1 MTLDPRTIL
10 VTGGAGY
17 IGAASVDAL
26 LNAGHRVVIL
36 DDLSAG
42 HSDMIPN
49 EASSVVGSYADGDRM
64 QSLLRDARIDT
75 ILHIGA
81 LSIVA
86 ESVAQPER
94 YFKMNLVGSIALLD
108 AAVAVGVKRIA
119 FSSSAAVYG
128 ASTSSVLHENLP
140 LAPVNPYGAT
150 KAAFEQVLR
159 AYAEAH
165 DLTAIA
171 LRYFNVAGAT
181 ERVTERHHPETHL
194 LPRLMKAALEGQ
206 PFELYGNDYATPD
219 RTAIRDYVHIADVA
233 AAHLAAVEHLCAEG
247 SRGFTAV
254 NIGSG
259 AGTSIREAIKAIEKA
274 SGARIEVQ
282 EHPRRAGDPPRLV
295 ADISQAQSLLR
306 WRPRQSD
313 INRIVKSLLPK

>member
-1 MTLDPRTIL
+1 MTLEPRTIL

-17 IGAASVDAL
+17 IGAASANAL
-26 LNAGHRVVIL
+26 IAAGHRVVIL

-42 HSDMIPN
+42 HADTIPN
-49 EASSVVGSYADGDRM
+49 EASSIVGSYADGDRM

-94 YFKMNLVGSIALLD
+94 YFKTNLVGSIALLD
-108 AAVAVGVKRIA
+108 AAIAAGVKRFI

-128 ASTSSVLHENLP
+128 APSANVLHEVLP
-140 LAPVNPYGAT
+140 LSPMNPYGAS

-159 AYAEAH
+159 AYAAAH
-165 DLTAIA
+165 GLSATA

-181 ERVTERHHPETHL
+181 DLVTERHNPETHL
-194 LPRLMKAALEGQ
+194 LPRLVSAARTGA
-206 PFELYGNDYATPD
+206 PFELYGNDYTTPD
-219 RTAIRDYVHIADVA
+219 RTAIRDYVHVADVA
-233 AAHLAAVEHLCAEG
+233 AAHLAAIEKLSGDVAH
-247 SRGFTAV
+247 GFSAI

-295 ADISQAQSLLR
+295 ADISRAQSQLG

>member
-1 MTLDPRTIL
+1 MTLEPRTIL

-17 IGAASVDAL
+17 IGAVSANAL
-26 LNAGHRVVIL
+26 IAAGHRVVIL

-42 HSDMIPN
+42 HADTIPN
-49 EASSVVGSYADGDRM
+49 EASSIVGSYADGDRM

-81 LSIVA
+81 LSIVS

-94 YFKMNLVGSIALLD
+94 YFKTNLVGSIALLD
-108 AAVAVGVKRIA
+108 AAIAVGVKRLV

-128 ASTSSVLHENLP
+128 ASSSNVLREELP

-150 KAAFEQVLR
+150 KAAFEHVLG
-159 AYAEAH
+159 AYAAAH
-165 DLTAIA
+165 GLNAIA

-181 ERVTERHHPETHL
+181 DEVKERHTPETHL
-194 LPRLMKAALEGQ
+194 LPRLMSAALEGV
-206 PFELYGNDYATPD
+206 PFELYGSDYTTPD
-219 RTAIRDYVHIADVA
+219 RTAIRDYVHVADVA
-233 AAHLAAVEHLCAEG
+233 AAHLAAIGRLANDENH
-247 SRGFTAV
+247 GFSAI

-259 AGTSIREAIKAIEKA
+259 AGTSVREAIKAIEKA
-274 SGARIEVQ
+274 SGSRIEV
-282 EHPRRAGDPPRLV
+282 EERPRRAGDPPRLV
-295 ADISQAQSLLR
+295 ADITRAQSHLG

>member
-1 MTLDPRTIL
+1 MTLEPRTIL
-10 VTGGAGY
+10 ITGGAGY
-17 IGAASVDAL
+17 IGAVSVDL
-26 LNAGHRVVIL
+26 LIAAGHRIVIL

-42 HSDMIPN
+42 HADTIPN

-86 ESVAQPER
+86 DSVSQPER
-94 YFKMNLVGSIALLD
+94 YFKTNLTGSIALLD
-108 AAVAVGVKRIA
+108 AAIAVGVKRFV

-128 ASTSSVLHENLP
+128 EPSSNVLHEDLP
-140 LAPVNPYGAT
+140 LSPINPYGAT

-159 AYAEAH
+159 AYSVAH
-165 DLTAIA
+165 GLSAIA
-171 LRYFNVAGAT
+171 MRYFNVAGGT
-181 ERVTERHHPETHL
+181 DRVSERHHPETHL
-194 LPRLMKAALEGQ
+194 LPRLMHAALTGE
-206 PFELYGNDYATPD
+206 PFEMYGNDYTTPD
-219 RTAIRDYVHIADVA
+219 RTAIRDYVHVADVA
-233 AAHLAAVEHLCAEG
+233 AAHLAAIEKLAADGAH
-247 SRGFTAV
+247 GFDAV

-259 AGTSIREAIKAIEKA
+259 AGTSVREAIKSIEKA

-295 ADISQAQSLLR
+295 ADISRAQSYLG

>member
-1 MTLDPRTIL
+1 MTLEPRTIL

-17 IGAASVDAL
+17 IGAASANAL
-26 LNAGHRVVIL
+26 ITAGHRVVIL

-42 HSDMIPN
+42 HADTIPN
-49 EASSVVGSYADGDRM
+49 EASSIVGSYADGDRM
-64 QSLLRDARIDT
+64 QSLLRDARVDT
-75 ILHIGA
+75 VLHIGA

-86 ESVAQPER
+86 DSVAQPER
-94 YFKMNLVGSIALLD
+94 YFKTNLVGSIALLD
-108 AAVAVGVKRIA
+108 AAIAVGVKRLI

-128 ASTSSVLHENLP
+128 TSSSNVLHEDLP

-165 DLTAIA
+165 GLRAIA

-181 ERVTERHHPETHL
+181 EQVAERHHPETHL
-194 LPRLMKAALEGQ
+194 LPRLMSAALTGA

-219 RTAIRDYVHIADVA
+219 RTAIRDYVHVADVA
-233 AAHLAAVEHLCAEG
+233 AAHLAAIEKLAAEEAQ
-247 SRGFTAV
+247 GFSAI

-259 AGTSIREAIKAIEKA
+259 AGTSIREVIKAIEKA
-274 SGARIEVQ
+274 AGVRIEVQ

-295 ADISQAQSLLR
+295 ADISRAQSQLG

-313 INRIVKSLLPK
+313 INRVVKSLLPK

>member
-1 MTLDPRTIL
+1 MTIEPRSIL

-17 IGAASVDAL
+17 IGAASANAL
-26 LNAGHRVVIL
+26 IAGGHRVVIL

-42 HSDMIPN
+42 HADTIPN

-75 ILHIGA
+75 ILHVGA
-81 LSIVA
+81 LSIVG

-94 YFKMNLVGSIALLD
+94 YFKTNLVGSIALLD
-108 AAVAVGVKRIA
+108 AAIAVGVKRLV

-128 ASTSSVLHENLP
+128 ASSSNVLHEDLP

-159 AYAEAH
+159 AYADAH
-165 DLTAIA
+165 GLSVIA

-181 ERVTERHHPETHL
+181 EQVSERHQPETHL
-194 LPRLMKAALEGQ
+194 LPRLLNAALTGA

-219 RTAIRDYVHIADVA
+219 RTAIRDYVHVADVA
-233 AAHLAAVEHLCAEG
+233 AAHLAAIDKLTPEDPH
-247 SRGFTAV
+247 GFSAI

-259 AGTSIREAIKAIEKA
+259 AGTSVREAIKAIEKA
-274 SGARIEVQ
+274 SGARIDVQ

-295 ADISQAQSLLR
+295 ADISRAQSLLR

>member
-1 MTLDPRTIL
+1 MTIEPRSIL

-17 IGAASVDAL
+17 IGAASANAL
-26 LNAGHRVVIL
+26 IAGGHRVVIL

-42 HSDMIPN
+42 HADTIPN
-49 EASSVVGSYADGDRM
+49 GASSVVGSYAEGDRM

-75 ILHIGA
+75 ILHVGA
-81 LSIVA
+81 LSIVG

-94 YFKMNLVGSIALLD
+94 YFKTNLVGSIALLD
-108 AAVAVGVKRIA
+108 AAIAVGVKRLV

-128 ASTSSVLHENLP
+128 ASSSNVLHEDLP

-159 AYAEAH
+159 AYVDAH
-165 DLTAIA
+165 GLSAIA
-171 LRYFNVAGAT
+171 LRYFNVAGST
-181 ERVTERHHPETHL
+181 EQVTERHQPETHL
-194 LPRLMKAALEGQ
+194 LPRLLNSALTGA

-219 RTAIRDYVHIADVA
+219 RTAIRDYVHVTDVA
-233 AAHLAAVEHLCAEG
+233 AAHLAAIDKLTPEG
-247 SRGFTAV
+247 PHGFSAI

-259 AGTSIREAIKAIEKA
+259 AGTSVREAIKAIEKA
-274 SGARIEVQ
+274 SGARIDVQ

-295 ADISQAQSLLR
+295 ADISRAQSLLR

>member
-1 MTLDPRTIL
+1 MTLEPRTIL

-17 IGAASVDAL
+17 IGAASANAL
-26 LNAGHRVVIL
+26 ITAGHRVVIL

-42 HSDMIPN
+42 HADTIPN
-49 EASSVVGSYADGDRM
+49 EASSVIGSYADGDRM
-64 QSLLRDARIDT
+64 QSLLRDARVDT
-75 ILHIGA
+75 VLHIGA

-86 ESVAQPER
+86 DSVAQPER
-94 YFKMNLVGSIALLD
+94 YFKANLVGSITLLD
-108 AAVAVGVKRIA
+108 AAIAVGVKRLI

-128 ASTSSVLHENLP
+128 ASSSNVLHEDLP

-159 AYAEAH
+159 AYADAH
-165 DLTAIA
+165 GLHAIA

-181 ERVTERHHPETHL
+181 ELVAERHHPETHL
-194 LPRLMKAALEGQ
+194 LPRLMSAALTGA

-219 RTAIRDYVHIADVA
+219 RTAIRDYVHVADVA
-233 AAHLAAVEHLCAEG
+233 AAHLAAIDKLAAEEAQ
-247 SRGFTAV
+247 GFSAI

-259 AGTSIREAIKAIEKA
+259 AGTSIREVIKAIEKA
-274 SGARIEVQ
+274 AGVRIEVQ

-295 ADISQAQSLLR
+295 ADISRAQSQLG

>member
-1 MTLDPRTIL
+1 
-10 VTGGAGY
+10 
-17 IGAASVDAL
+17 
-26 LNAGHRVVIL
+26 
-36 DDLSAG
+36 
-42 HSDMIPN
+42 
-49 EASSVVGSYADGDRM
+49 
-64 QSLLRDARIDT
+64 
-75 ILHIGA
+75 
-81 LSIVA
+81 
-86 ESVAQPER
+86 
-94 YFKMNLVGSIALLD
+94 MNLVGSIALLD

-128 ASTSSVLHENLP
+128 ASTSSVLTENLP

-194 LPRLMKAALEGQ
+194 LPRLMKAALEGV

-233 AAHLAAVEHLCAEG
+233 AAHLAAVEHLAAEG

>member
-1 MTLDPRTIL
+1 MI
-10 VTGGAGY
+10 TGGAGY
-17 IGAASVDAL
+17 IGAVSANAL
-26 LNAGHRVVIL
+26 IAAGHRVVIL

-42 HSDMIPN
+42 HADTIPN
-49 EASSVVGSYADGDRM
+49 EASSIVGSFADGDRM
-64 QSLLRDARIDT
+64 QGLLRDARIDT

-94 YFKMNLVGSIALLD
+94 YFKVNLVGSIALLD
-108 AAVAVGVKRIA
+108 AAIAVGIKRLI

-128 ASTSSVLHENLP
+128 APSASVIHEDLP

-150 KAAFEQVLR
+150 KTAFEQVLR
-159 AYAEAH
+159 AYAAVH
-165 DLTAIA
+165 GLTATA

-181 ERVTERHHPETHL
+181 EQASERHSPETHL
-194 LPRLMKAALEGQ
+194 LPRLMSAAISGV

-219 RTAIRDYVHIADVA
+219 RTAVRDYVHVADVA
-233 AAHLAAVEHLCAEG
+233 AAHLAAIEKLAEEG
-247 SRGFTAV
+247 AHGFSAI

-282 EHPRRAGDPPRLV
+282 ERPRRVGDPPRLV
-295 ADISQAQSLLR
+295 ADISRAQSQLG

>member
-1 MTLDPRTIL
+1 MTIEPRTIL

-17 IGAASVDAL
+17 IGAVSANAL
-26 LNAGHRVVIL
+26 IAAGHRVVIL

-42 HSDMIPN
+42 HSDTIPN
-49 EASSVVGSYADGDRM
+49 EASSIVGSYADGDRM

-81 LSIVA
+81 LSIVS

-94 YFKMNLVGSIALLD
+94 YFKTNLVGSIALLD
-108 AAVAVGVKRIA
+108 AAIAVGIKRFV

-128 ASTSSVLHENLP
+128 ASSSNVLHEELP
-140 LAPVNPYGAT
+140 LAPVNPYGST
-150 KAAFEQVLR
+150 KAAFEHVLR
-159 AYAEAH
+159 AYAAAH
-165 DLTAIA
+165 GLNALA

-181 ERVTERHHPETHL
+181 EQVKERHSPETHL
-194 LPRLMKAALEGQ
+194 LPRLMNAALAGE
-206 PFELYGNDYATPD
+206 PFELYGSDYTTPD
-219 RTAIRDYVHIADVA
+219 RTAIRDYVHVADVA
-233 AAHLAAVEHLCAEG
+233 AAHLAAIGKLANEEMH
-247 SRGFTAV
+247 GFSAI

-259 AGTSIREAIKAIEKA
+259 AGTSVREAIKAIEKA

-295 ADISQAQSLLR
+295 ADISRAQSHLG

-313 INRIVKSLLPK
+313 INRIVKSLLPR

>member
-1 MTLDPRTIL
+1 L

-17 IGAASVDAL
+17 IGAASANAL
-26 LNAGHRVVIL
+26 IAGGHRVVIL

-42 HSDMIPN
+42 HADTIPN

-64 QSLLRDARIDT
+64 RGLLRDARIDT
-75 ILHIGA
+75 ILHVGA
-81 LSIVA
+81 LSIVG

-94 YFKMNLVGSIALLD
+94 YFKTNLVGSIALLD
-108 AAVAVGVKRIA
+108 AAIAVGVKRLV

-128 ASTSSVLHENLP
+128 ASSSNVLHEDLP

-159 AYAEAH
+159 AYADAH
-165 DLTAIA
+165 GLSAIA

-181 ERVTERHHPETHL
+181 EQVTERHQPETHL
-194 LPRLMKAALEGQ
+194 LPRLLSSALTGA

-219 RTAIRDYVHIADVA
+219 RTAIRDYVHVADVA
-233 AAHLAAVEHLCAEG
+233 AAHLAAIEKLTPEG
-247 SRGFTAV
+247 PHGFSAI

-259 AGTSIREAIKAIEKA
+259 AGTSIREAIKAVEKA
-274 SGARIEVQ
+274 SGARIDVQ

-295 ADISQAQSLLR
+295 ADISRAQSLLR

>member
-1 MTLDPRTIL
+1 MTLEPRTIL
-10 VTGGAGY
+10 ITGGAGY
-17 IGAASVDAL
+17 IGAASVHAL
-26 LNAGHRVVIL
+26 IAGGHRVVIL

-42 HSDMIPN
+42 HADMIPN
-49 EASSVVGSYADGDRM
+49 EASSVIGSYADGDRM
-64 QSLLRDARIDT
+64 QSLLRDARVDT

-86 ESVAQPER
+86 DSVAQPER
-94 YFKMNLVGSIALLD
+94 YFKTNLVGSIALLD
-108 AAVAVGVKRIA
+108 AAIAVGVKRLI

-128 ASTSSVLHENLP
+128 ASSSNVLQEELP

-159 AYAEAH
+159 AYSAAH
-165 DLTAIA
+165 GLTAIA

-181 ERVTERHHPETHL
+181 EQVAERHHPETHL
-194 LPRLMKAALEGQ
+194 LPRLMSAALSGA
-206 PFELYGNDYATPD
+206 PFELSGNDYATPD
-219 RTAIRDYVHIADVA
+219 RTAIRDYVHVADVA
-233 AAHLAAVEHLCAEG
+233 AAHLAAIEKLATEEA
-247 SRGFTAV
+247 RGFSAI

-259 AGTSIREAIKAIEKA
+259 AGTSIREVIKAVEKA
-274 SGARIEVQ
+274 TSVRIEVQ

-295 ADISQAQSLLR
+295 ADISRARSELG

>member
-1 MTLDPRTIL
+1 MTLEPRTIL

-17 IGAASVDAL
+17 IGAASVHAL
-26 LNAGHRVVIL
+26 IAGGHRVVIL

-42 HSDMIPN
+42 HADTIPN
-49 EASSVVGSYADGDRM
+49 EASSIVGSYADGDRM
-64 QSLLRDARIDT
+64 QSLLRDARVDT

-86 ESVAQPER
+86 DSVAQPER
-94 YFKMNLVGSIALLD
+94 YFKTNLVGSIALLD
-108 AAVAVGVKRIA
+108 AAIAVGVKRLI

-128 ASTSSVLHENLP
+128 ASSSNVLHEELP

-165 DLTAIA
+165 GLHAIA

-181 ERVTERHHPETHL
+181 EQVTERHNPETHL
-194 LPRLMKAALEGQ
+194 LPRLMSAALAGE
-206 PFELYGNDYATPD
+206 PFPIYGNDYATPD
-219 RTAIRDYVHIADVA
+219 RTAVRDYVHVADVA
-233 AAHLAAVEHLCAEG
+233 AAHLAAIEKLAAEEG
-247 SRGFTAV
+247 RGFSAI

-274 SGARIEVQ
+274 SGARIDVQ

-295 ADISQAQSLLR
+295 ADISRAQSQLG

>member
-1 MTLDPRTIL
+1 MTAEPRTIL

-26 LNAGHRVVIL
+26 IAAGHRIVIL

-42 HSDMIPN
+42 HADAVPN
-49 EASSVVGSYADGDRM
+49 EASSVVGSYADADRI

-86 ESVAQPER
+86 ESLVQPER
-94 YFKMNLVGSIALLD
+94 YFKTNLVGSITLLD
-108 AAVAVGVKRIA
+108 AAVAVGVKRFV

-128 ASTSSVLHENLP
+128 APSSSVLHEELP
-140 LAPVNPYGAT
+140 LAPINPYGAT

-159 AYAEAH
+159 AYASAH
-165 DLTAIA
+165 GIAAHA

-181 ERVTERHHPETHL
+181 ERVSERHSPETHL
-194 LPRLMKAALEGQ
+194 LPRLMRAALAGE

-219 RTAIRDYVHIADVA
+219 RTAIRDYVHVADVA
-233 AAHLAAVEHLCAEG
+233 AAHVAAVERLGAADEA
-247 SRGFTAV
+247 GFGAI

-259 AGTSIREAIKAIEKA
+259 AGTSVREAIAAIERA
-274 SGARIEVQ
+274 SGATIDVRQ
-282 EHPRRAGDPPRLV
+282 HPRRPGDPPRLV
-295 ADISQAQSLLR
+295 ADISRAQSLLR

-313 INRIVKSLLPK
+313 INRIVKSLLPR

>member
-1 MTLDPRTIL
+1 MTVEPRTIL

-17 IGAASVDAL
+17 IGAASVHAL
-26 LNAGHRVVIL
+26 ITSGHRVVIL

-42 HSDMIPN
+42 HADTIPN

-75 ILHIGA
+75 ILHVGA
-81 LSIVA
+81 LSIVG

-94 YFKMNLVGSIALLD
+94 YFKTNLVGSIALLD
-108 AAVAVGVKRIA
+108 AAIAVGVKRLV

-128 ASTSSVLHENLP
+128 ASSSNVLHEDLP

-159 AYAEAH
+159 AYADAH
-165 DLTAIA
+165 GLSVIA

-181 ERVTERHHPETHL
+181 EQVSERHQPETHL
-194 LPRLMKAALEGQ
+194 LPRLLNAALTGA

-219 RTAIRDYVHIADVA
+219 RTAIRDYVHVADVA
-233 AAHLAAVEHLCAEG
+233 AAHLAAIDKLTPEDPH
-247 SRGFTAV
+247 GFSAI

-259 AGTSIREAIKAIEKA
+259 AGTSVREAIKAIEKA
-274 SGARIEVQ
+274 SGARIDVQ

-295 ADISQAQSLLR
+295 ADISRAQSLLR

>member
-1 MTLDPRTIL
+1 MTIEPRSIL
-10 VTGGAGY
+10 ITGGAGY
-17 IGAASVDAL
+17 IGAASANAL
-26 LNAGHRVVIL
+26 IAEGHRVVIL

-42 HSDMIPN
+42 HADTIPN
-49 EASSVVGSYADGDRM
+49 EASSVVGSFADGDRM
-64 QSLLRDARIDT
+64 QGLLRDARIDT

-81 LSIVA
+81 LSIVG

-94 YFKMNLVGSIALLD
+94 YFKTNLVGSIALLD
-108 AAVAVGVKRIA
+108 AAIAVGVKRLI

-128 ASTSSVLHENLP
+128 APSSNVLHEDLP

-159 AYAEAH
+159 AYAGAH
-165 DLTAIA
+165 GLSAIA

-181 ERVTERHHPETHL
+181 ELVSERHNPETHL
-194 LPRLMKAALEGQ
+194 LPRLMQAARAGT

-219 RTAIRDYVHIADVA
+219 HTAIRDYVHVADVA
-233 AAHLAAVEHLCAEG
+233 AAHLAAIEKIAPDGEH
-247 SRGFTAV
+247 GFTAI

-259 AGTSIREAIKAIEKA
+259 AGTSVREAIRAIEKA
-274 SGARIEVQ
+274 TGARIEVQ

-295 ADISQAQSLLR
+295 ADIARAQSVLR
-306 WRPRQSD
+306 WRPHQSD
-313 INRIVKSLLPK
+313 INRIVKSLLSK

>member
-1 MTLDPRTIL
+1 MTVEPRTIL

-17 IGAASVDAL
+17 IGAASVHAL
-26 LNAGHRVVIL
+26 ITSGHRVVIL

-42 HSDMIPN
+42 HADTIPN
-49 EASSVVGSYADGDRM
+49 EASSIVGSYADGDRM
-64 QSLLRDARIDT
+64 QSLLRDARVDT

-94 YFKMNLVGSIALLD
+94 YFKTNLVGSIALLD
-108 AAVAVGVKRIA
+108 AAIAVGVKRLI

-128 ASTSSVLHENLP
+128 ASSSSVLHEDLP

-150 KAAFEQVLR
+150 KAAFEHVLR
-159 AYAEAH
+159 AYVAAH
-165 DLTAIA
+165 GLTAIA

-181 ERVTERHHPETHL
+181 ELVAERHNPETHL
-194 LPRLMKAALEGQ
+194 LPRLMSAALAGE
-206 PFELYGNDYATPD
+206 PFPIYGNDYATPD
-219 RTAIRDYVHIADVA
+219 RTAIRDYVHVADVA
-233 AAHLAAVEHLCAEG
+233 AAHLAAIEKLGTEG
-247 SRGFTAV
+247 ASGFSAI

-259 AGTSIREAIKAIEKA
+259 AGTSIREVIKAVEKA
-274 SGARIEVQ
+274 TGVRIEVQ

-295 ADISQAQSLLR
+295 ADISRARSELG

>member
-1 MTLDPRTIL
+1 MTLEPRTIL

-17 IGAASVDAL
+17 IGAASANAL
-26 LNAGHRVVIL
+26 ITAGHRVVIL

-42 HSDMIPN
+42 HADTIPN
-49 EASSVVGSYADGDRM
+49 EASSVIGSYADGDRM
-64 QSLLRDARIDT
+64 QSLLRDARVDT
-75 ILHIGA
+75 VLHIGA

-86 ESVAQPER
+86 DSVAQPER
-94 YFKMNLVGSIALLD
+94 YFKANLVGSITLLD
-108 AAVAVGVKRIA
+108 AAIAVGVKRLI

-128 ASTSSVLHENLP
+128 ASSSNVLHEDLP

-165 DLTAIA
+165 GLHAIA

-181 ERVTERHHPETHL
+181 ELVAERHHPETHL
-194 LPRLMKAALEGQ
+194 LPRLMSAALTGA

-219 RTAIRDYVHIADVA
+219 RTAIRDYVHVADVA
-233 AAHLAAVEHLCAEG
+233 AAHLAAIEKLAAAEG
-247 SRGFTAV
+247 QGFSAI

-259 AGTSIREAIKAIEKA
+259 AGTSIREVIKAIEKA
-274 SGARIEVQ
+274 AGVRIEVQ

-295 ADISQAQSLLR
+295 ADISRARSELG

>member
-42 HSDMIPN
+42 HSDAIPN

-128 ASTSSVLHENLP
+128 ASTSNVLTENLP

-194 LPRLMKAALEGQ
+194 LPRLMKAALEGV

-233 AAHLAAVEHLCAEG
+233 AAHLAAVEHLAAEA

>member
-1 MTLDPRTIL
+1 MTLEPRTVL

-17 IGAASVDAL
+17 IGAVSANTL
-26 LNAGHRVVIL
+26 LAAGHRVIIL

-42 HSDMIPN
+42 HADTIPN
-49 EASSVVGSYADGDRM
+49 EASSIVGSYADGDRM

-75 ILHIGA
+75 ILHLGA
-81 LSIVA
+81 LSIVS

-94 YFKMNLVGSIALLD
+94 YFKTNLVGSIALLD
-108 AAVAVGVKRIA
+108 AAIAVGVKRLI

-128 ASTSSVLHENLP
+128 ASSSSVLHEELP
-140 LAPVNPYGAT
+140 LSPVNPYGAT

-165 DLTAIA
+165 GLNAIA

-181 ERVTERHHPETHL
+181 EQVRERHNPETHL
-194 LPRLMKAALEGQ
+194 LPRLMSAALTGE
-206 PFELYGNDYATPD
+206 PFELYGSDYTTPD
-219 RTAIRDYVHIADVA
+219 RTAIRDYVHVDDVA
-233 AAHLAAVEHLCAEG
+233 TAHLAAIEKLANAEG
-247 SRGFTAV
+247 YGFNAI

-274 SGARIEVQ
+274 SGLRIDVQ
-282 EHPRRAGDPPRLV
+282 ERPRRAGDPPRLV
-295 ADISQAQSLLR
+295 ADVSKAQGQLG

>member
-1 MTLDPRTIL
+1 MTTEPRTIL

-26 LNAGHRVVIL
+26 ISAGHRVVIL
-36 DDLSAG
+36 DDLSTG
-42 HSDMIPN
+42 HADMIPN
-49 EASSVVGSYADGDRM
+49 ESSSVVGNYADGDRM

-94 YFKMNLVGSIALLD
+94 YFKMNLIGSIALLD
-108 AAVAVGVKRIA
+108 AAIAVGVKHFA

-128 ASTSSVLHENLP
+128 ASSSNVLHEDLP
-140 LAPVNPYGAT
+140 LAPLNPYGAT

-159 AYAEAH
+159 AYADAH
-165 DLTAIA
+165 GITAIA
-171 LRYFNVAGAT
+171 LRYFNVAGST
-181 ERVTERHHPETHL
+181 ERVSERHHPETHL
-194 LPRLMKAALEGQ
+194 LPRLLKAALEGQ
-206 PFELYGNDYATPD
+206 PFELYGSDYATPD
-219 RTAIRDYVHIADVA
+219 RTAIRDYVHVADVA
-233 AAHLAAVEHLCAEG
+233 AAHLAAIEKLAADG
-247 SRGFTAV
+247 SAGFSAI

-274 SGARIEVQ
+274 SGTRIEVQ
-282 EHPRRAGDPPRLV
+282 VHPRRAGDPPRLV
-295 ADISQAQSLLR
+295 ADISRAQSLLR

>member
-1 MTLDPRTIL
+1 MTVEPRTIL

-17 IGAASVDAL
+17 IGAASVNAL
-26 LNAGHRVVIL
+26 ITSGHRVVIL

-42 HSDMIPN
+42 HADTIPN

-86 ESVAQPER
+86 ESVVQPER
-94 YFKMNLVGSIALLD
+94 YFKTNLVGSIALVD
-108 AAVAVGVKRIA
+108 AAVAVGVKRLI

-128 ASTSSVLHENLP
+128 TSSSIVLHEELP

-165 DLTAIA
+165 GLSAIA

-181 ERVTERHHPETHL
+181 EQVVERHHPETHL
-194 LPRLMKAALEGQ
+194 LPRLMNAALTGE
-206 PFELYGNDYATPD
+206 PFELYGNDYTTPD
-219 RTAIRDYVHIADVA
+219 RTAIRDYVHVADVA
-233 AAHLAAVEHLCAEG
+233 AAHLAAIEKLGTEG
-247 SRGFTAV
+247 ASGLSAI

-259 AGTSIREAIKAIEKA
+259 AGTSVREAIKSIEKA
-274 SGARIEVQ
+274 SGARIDVQ

-295 ADISQAQSLLR
+295 ADISRAQSLLR

>member
-1 MTLDPRTIL
+1 MTLEPRTIL

-17 IGAASVDAL
+17 IGSASVDVL
-26 LNAGHRVVIL
+26 IEAGHRVVIL
-36 DDLSAG
+36 DDLSVG
-42 HSDMIPN
+42 HADMIPN
-49 EASSVVGSYADGDRM
+49 ETSSVIASYADGDRM
-64 QSLLRDARIDT
+64 QSVLRDARIDT

-94 YFKMNLVGSIALLD
+94 YFKTNLVGSIALLD
-108 AAVAVGVKRIA
+108 AAIAVGVKRLI

-128 ASTSSVLHENLP
+128 APSSSVIHEELP
-140 LAPVNPYGAT
+140 LAPINPYGAT

-159 AYAEAH
+159 AYAQAH
-165 DLTAIA
+165 GLESIA

-181 ERVTERHHPETHL
+181 DRVVERHSPETHL
-194 LPRLMKAALEGQ
+194 LPRLMTAAQTGE
-206 PFELYGNDYATPD
+206 PFALYGNDYTTPD
-219 RTAIRDYVHIADVA
+219 RTAIRDYVHVADVA
-233 AAHLAAVEHLCAEG
+233 AAHLAAVEKIATEG
-247 SRGFTAV
+247 SQGFSAI

-259 AGTSIREAIKAIEKA
+259 AGTSIREVIKAIEKA
-274 SGARIEVQ
+274 SGNRIEVH
-282 EHPRRAGDPPRLV
+282 EHPRRVGDPPRLV
-295 ADISQAQSLLR
+295 ADISRAQSTLG

>member
-1 MTLDPRTIL
+1 MAVESRSIL

-17 IGAASVDAL
+17 IGAASVNAL
-26 LNAGHRVVIL
+26 IAGGHRVVIL

-42 HSDMIPN
+42 HADTIPN

-75 ILHIGA
+75 ILHVGA
-81 LSIVA
+81 LSIVS

-94 YFKMNLVGSIALLD
+94 YFKTNLVGSIALLD

-128 ASTSSVLHENLP
+128 APSSNVLHEELP

-159 AYAEAH
+159 AYSDAH
-165 DLTAIA
+165 GLHTIA

-181 ERVTERHHPETHL
+181 EQVTERHSPETHL
-194 LPRLMKAALEGQ
+194 LPRLMHAALTGA

-219 RTAIRDYVHIADVA
+219 RTAIRDYVHVADVA
-233 AAHLAAVEHLCAEG
+233 AAHLAAVEKLAVDDA
-247 SRGFTAV
+247 SGFSAI

-259 AGTSIREAIKAIEKA
+259 GGTSVREAIKAIEKA

-295 ADISQAQSLLR
+295 ADISRAQSLLR